1 MSKHHHQHHEAA
13 LETEAHVDELPAT
26 EVTEVTEGTE
36 SGEATEAAAP
46 GLGIAD
52 LGKKMGLA
60 PRRVRQ
66 LLRKA
71 EIERTGRLYSWET
84 EADLDEVIAKIEASK
99 AKPEASAEEGAED
112 GAEPKASK
120 RSRKKKN
127 KEAAVEADPALQE
140 LENLDEIEEA

>member
-1 MSKHHHQHHEAA
+1 MSKHRHQHHESAS
-13 LETEAHVDELPAT
+13 ETVAHVDETLVTETPAAT
-26 EVTEVTEGTE
+26 EGQEVVE
-36 SGEATEAAAP
+36 SVETGAAAP

-71 EIERTGRLYSWET
+71 EIERPGRLYSWAT
-84 EADLDEVIAKIEASK
+84 EAELDEVIAKIEASK
-99 AKPEASAEEGAED
+99 AKPEAPAED
-112 GAEPKASK
+112 GAEPKATK
-120 RSRKKKN
+120 RSRKKN

-140 LENLDEIEEA
+140 LETLEEIEEA